1 MFAKGVARPGSGHS
15 LNVAR
20 GWRAGP
26 LFLPE
31 PKMKVVKP
39 ARTKVAKKMKKGF
52 ANPRAYK
59 PKKWQY
65 RLQRYKK

>member
-1 MFAKGVARPGSGHS
+1 M
-15 LNVAR
+15 
-20 GWRAGP
+20 
-26 LFLPE
+26 PE

-52 ANPRAYK
+52 ANPKAYK

-65 RLQRYKK
+65 KLQRYKKPK